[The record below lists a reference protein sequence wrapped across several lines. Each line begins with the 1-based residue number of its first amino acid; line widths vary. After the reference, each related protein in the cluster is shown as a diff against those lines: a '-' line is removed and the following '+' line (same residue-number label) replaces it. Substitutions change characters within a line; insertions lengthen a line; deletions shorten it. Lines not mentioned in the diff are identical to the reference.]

1 MTTENL
7 IQAISEVLGALAS
20 GIAIYNAIQTFLVKQ
35 PVSKT
40 IHPVSSRSSFIYA
53 TTLLIVGTGVVWILN
68 LASVIK
74 GNWTILLF
82 AILIAL
88 SIFLAFF
95 LWAYIDDLAYEMY
108 LSEVRDQLR
117 KKPETGAVVVRAR
130 KKLLGQ
136 EVRIGYDK
144 TFVCLQRRNGH
155 AIYIAA
161 LTNLKYNDNYAV
173 KLVQKKA
180 QKKKLIW
187 VSVRLGQVAEVDW
200 R

>member
-1 MTTENL
+1 M
-7 IQAISEVLGALAS
+7 
-20 GIAIYNAIQTFLVKQ
+20 
-35 PVSKT
+35 
-40 IHPVSSRSSFIYA
+40 
-53 TTLLIVGTGVVWILN
+53 
-68 LASVIK
+68 
-74 GNWTILLF
+74 
-82 AILIAL
+82 
-88 SIFLAFF
+88 
-95 LWAYIDDLAYEMY
+95 
-108 LSEVRDQLR
+108 
-117 KKPETGAVVVRAR
+117 
-130 KKLLGQ
+130 LGQ

-180 QKKKLIW
+180 QKKKLLW